1 MKLIDRHE
9 FLNGKAFETYFLEAA
24 DVRRYDVPECD
35 VIGLRRVGEEDRM
48 TIMRPDEALIQARL
62 LIDAVYQV
70 SEGYQVNQP
79 RADESETKPI
89 SMELVEDLEA
99 ADDDETKS
107 AEAFAERAW
116 SGNE

>member
-48 TIMRPDEALIQARL
+48 TIMRPDEALIAARL
-62 LIDAVYQV
+62 LIGAVLNIT
-70 SEGYQVNQP
+70 EGYVT
-79 RADESETKPI
+79 DKPQA
-89 SMELVEDLEA
+89 SDVERKPLALELVEDLEA

-116 SGNE
+116 SGSE